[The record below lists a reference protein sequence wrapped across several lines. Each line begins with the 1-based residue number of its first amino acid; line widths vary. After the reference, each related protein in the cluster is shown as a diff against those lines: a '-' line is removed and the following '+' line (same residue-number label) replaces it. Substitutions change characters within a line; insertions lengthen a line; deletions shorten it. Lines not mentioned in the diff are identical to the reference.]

1 MNESVN
7 SRKHLSLFGFFAL
20 SATMVMTIYEYPT
33 FASSGVSL
41 VFYFVVAGLFCFLTV
56 ALCAA
61 EMARLEGVKAAS
73 TLGQVSHTERNG
85 GANMISCVA
94 RRTWYIVYSTCAVRW
109 RQCIYRLFTDSRYK
123 FFRNPVDPIVGL

>member
-20 SATMVMTIYEYPT
+20 SATMVVTIYEYPT

-61 EMARLEGVKAAS
+61 EMARLEGGKGGVYTWAGK
-73 TLGQVSHTERNG
+73 SHGEKWG
-85 GANMISCVA
+85 GVI
-94 RRTWYIVYSTCAVRW
+94 
-109 RQCIYRLFTDSRYK
+109 
-123 FFRNPVDPIVGL
+123 